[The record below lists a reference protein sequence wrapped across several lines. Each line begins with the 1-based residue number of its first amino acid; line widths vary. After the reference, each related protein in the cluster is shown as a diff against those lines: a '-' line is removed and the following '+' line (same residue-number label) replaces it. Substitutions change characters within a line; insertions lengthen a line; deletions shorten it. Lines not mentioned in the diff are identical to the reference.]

1 MDMDVGTFTR
11 SIRIGRPI
19 DEVWSVLADIG
30 SIADWNPGVVAS
42 RTTTGQLQ
50 GEGAGRF
57 CDLGRRM
64 HLDEVVTEWLPPQ
77 RITFSIVETNLPFSR
92 ADIGFTLV
100 EVDDGTEVAVSS
112 DYSLRFGPVGRI
124 MDAVMVRRTYARG
137 MEGLLAGLQRHLED
151 PDA

>member
-1 MDMDVGTFTR
+1 MDVGTFTR

-42 RTTTGQLQ
+42 RTTTGQFQ

-77 RITFSIVETNLPFSR
+77 RITFSIVETNLCPGHGRPARWPPAPSGGSR
-92 ADIGFTLV
+92 RLIDPGIQGGGAASVTGEFQ
-100 EVDDGTEVAVSS
+100 
-112 DYSLRFGPVGRI
+112 
-124 MDAVMVRRTYARG
+124 VRRPSGTTTVG
-137 MEGLLAGLQRHLED
+137 
-151 PDA
+151 

>member
-1 MDMDVGTFTR
+1 LDVEMGAFTR

-42 RTTTGQLQ
+42 RTTTGQFQ

-57 CDLGRRM
+57 CDLGRRV
-64 HLDEVVTEWLPPQ
+64 HLD
-77 RITFSIVETNLPFSR
+77 
-92 ADIGFTLV
+92 
-100 EVDDGTEVAVSS
+100 EVDDGTEVAVPSG
-112 DYSLRFGPVGRI
+112 YSLRFGPVGRI